1 MAWRFATWPT
11 SRSPSFVYATS
22 LGVRR
27 EPSSFVMTTAS
38 FPSITATTE
47 FVVPRSM
54 PMILAIGLQI
64 LLTGGNVRRRPD
76 LSNADLADPGGL
88 LRSRPAAPRATRP
101 RVGLPLAPRPVQV

>member
-1 MAWRFATWPT
+1 
-11 SRSPSFVYATS
+11 
-22 LGVRR
+22 
-27 EPSSFVMTTAS
+27 MTTAS

-101 RVGLPLAPRPVQV
+101 RVGLPLAPRPVQVRSGLRAATSATRPNASAPIRAYIGAIGNHWG